1 MINPYILYPALWIPV
16 GIAWWYTHKDDP
28 GTDKGGIFAGVL
40 MLIVLTASVLGAY
53 DIFRWTSYE
62 VPESEFYPI
71 YIATCP
77 FGIFTMTG
85 EVSGVH
91 FLFAGSISGQ
101 IDQTE
106 KYVVKFMIDNRLKT
120 LLDSLRAPKELQ
132 ELPKDDSP
140 KNDEDPYFCL
150 LEDDNLITKLSVVTD
165 RLLEPY
171 ENSSEVQL
179 MIPVTI
185 KPTKLTYRNMGLV

>member
-1 MINPYILYPALWIPV
+1 MEFTLVYRGLLKANGKPEHKQDLRRVFHVQLKELSKHPSLQNDASPDEIVTYGYDEKSIYTFTQLGKFRFASLVNQRSHLVAELNINMLRPEAPGMII
-16 GIAWWYTHKDDP
+16 T
-28 GTDKGGIFAGVL
+28 KGG
-40 MLIVLTASVLGAY
+40 
-53 DIFRWTSYE
+53 D
-62 VPESEFYPI
+62 
-71 YIATCP
+71 
-77 FGIFTMTG
+77 
-85 EVSGVH
+85 
-91 FLFAGSISGQ
+91 
-101 IDQTE
+101 
-106 KYVVKFMIDNRLKT
+106 IDNRLKT

-171 ENSSEVQL
+171 ENCSEVQL
-179 MIPVTI
+179 MIHVTI